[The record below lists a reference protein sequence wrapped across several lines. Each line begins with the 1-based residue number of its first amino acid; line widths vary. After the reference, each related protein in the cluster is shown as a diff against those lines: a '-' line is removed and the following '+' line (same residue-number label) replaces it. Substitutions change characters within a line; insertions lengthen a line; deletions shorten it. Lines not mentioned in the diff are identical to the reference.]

1 MKQRKMIAGFCL
13 LLTVSSTAVAGGM
26 DEWFVEKQPDQV
38 RWRVPEADEMVAGN
52 QNGWYITPH
61 DIRLGYFGFS
71 SRDGRVKN
79 ATAKS
84 FEIIPNCVWGQY
96 TYKVTRLGPDAEST
110 GYEPGRR
117 GGDSRRIAFSEVQK
131 VAEAGKGLRLN
142 GVVTRIHEDRKGF
155 DADIQWAGKK
165 VPCRFEVVK
174 VEREKRIPEFHSVQ
188 YGPHWRQT
196 YDVYL
201 PEGFDPKSD
210 EPLGVVLNIHGG
222 GWGALDKQSGD
233 GDRWNRNNIA
243 FISMNYRYI
252 GEYQQPPAVTVPI
265 AAPLLDAARGLQHIK
280 YHAKT
285 YGIDPDRILATGG
298 SAGGASSAWLAMHDD
313 MAEPDSADPIARVS
327 TRLYAATPTQGQLSM
342 DPKQMREWIPEIT
355 YGPDKFITDFPAG
368 MGRNDKKARFD
379 YWLSRREEFLPA
391 IREFSAYEHASPDDP
406 PMMLCYGG
414 QKDIPVSEGGNATHH
429 PKFGEYTYKRL
440 KEVGHPEVYYWA
452 DNVDSGHERYNG
464 WVGFALFTLD
474 KLNPDWVAEKEAREK
489 AEAEKKSK

>member
-1 MKQRKMIAGFCL
+1 
-13 LLTVSSTAVAGGM
+13 M
-26 DEWFVEKQPDQV
+26 DKWFVKDQPDAQ
-38 RWRVPEADEMVAGN
+38 RWEVPAPGAQVAGN
-52 QNGWYITPH
+52 QNGWYISPY
-61 DIRLGYFGFS
+61 DIRPGSFGFS
-71 SRDGRVKN
+71 SRDGRVSN
-79 ATAKS
+79 AGADS

-96 TYKVTRLGPDAEST
+96 TWRVTRKGPDAKPT
-110 GYEPGRR
+110 GYDISRR
-117 GGDSRRIAFSEVQK
+117 GGDNRRISFGEVQK
-131 VAEAGKGLRLN
+131 VVQAGKGLRVN
-142 GVVTRIHEDRKGF
+142 GTVTKVDKDRKGF
-155 DADIQWAGKK
+155 DADIEWAGKK
-165 VPCRFEVVK
+165 VPCRFDLVK
-174 VEREKRIPEFHSVQ
+174 VEREKRLPDFHSVQ

-201 PEGFDPKSD
+201 PDGFDPKTD
-210 EPLGVVLNIHGG
+210 GPAPVLLNIHGG
-222 GWGALDKQSGD
+222 GWGALDKQSED
-233 GDRWNRNNIA
+233 GNRWNPHGIVY
-243 FISMNYRYI
+243 ISMNYRYI
-252 GEYQQPPAVTVPI
+252 GEYDQPPAVTVPI

-285 YGIDPDRILATGG
+285 YGIDPDKILATGG

-452 DNVDSGHERYNG
+452 DNVDSGHKRYNG

-489 AEAEKKSK
+489 AEAEKKSQ